1 MKYFFKKLSCF
12 CCFLTVLTMTACG
25 VSSGI
30 DISINSGSNDSNDS
44 NSIRWN
50 TITITDIDSSSV
62 DKIVPDRESLTEN
75 LENAGYTIT
84 EYTSVGDSALSI
96 DRIVAEKDSKFI
108 DITYGLTYEDA
119 GNIFDEY
126 YDLYKEDGD
135 YYILALNGNYVY
147 CVSDKKTFSNAGF
160 TSTGNIGIQYIND

>member
-1 MKYFFKKLSCF
+1 MKYFFKKFICF
-12 CCFLTVLTMTACG
+12 CCFLTVLTMTACDI
-25 VSSGI
+25 SSGI
-30 DISINSGSNDSNDS
+30 DISINHGSNDSS
-44 NSIRWN
+44 SIRWN

-62 DKIVPDRESLTEN
+62 DKIVPDREILTKN
-75 LENAGYTIT
+75 LKNAGYTIT
-84 EYTSVGDSALSI
+84 EYTSVGDSALTI

-147 CVSDKKTFSNAGF
+147 CVNDKNTFSTAGF